1 MVGVERSSAHFEAW
15 PWRHGTLQNICKCLY
30 VLLFKCLS
38 SELIA
43 GSGPNNQSV
52 ESQSILEDTTF
63 KESLWVTA
71 ALMQPGGLH
80 VLSTLHGDRCPVLA
94 EAPAHPHCTG
104 KGGSFLQ
111 LWANGSMSLNTTLWA
126 GKRGHLERV
135 VNFCYSPGD
144 LCWYM
149 SMWFAHSCKKEQ
161 PLSVK
166 WGWAGASAIEQKGW
180 NLNK

>member
-1 MVGVERSSAHFEAW
+1 M
-15 PWRHGTLQNICKCLY
+15 
-30 VLLFKCLS
+30 
-38 SELIA
+38 
-43 GSGPNNQSV
+43 
-52 ESQSILEDTTF
+52 
-63 KESLWVTA
+63 TA
-71 ALMQPGGLH
+71 AMMQPGGLH
-80 VLSTLHGDRCPVLA
+80 VLSTPHGDRCPVLA
-94 EAPAHPHCTG
+94 DAPAHPHCTG

-149 SMWFAHSCKKEQ
+149 SMWFAHSCKKEW

-180 NLNK
+180 CGAEILKNRSCLSTLQSWGWQAACLHMLCVFFSPLVRTL

>member
-1 MVGVERSSAHFEAW
+1 M
-15 PWRHGTLQNICKCLY
+15 
-30 VLLFKCLS
+30 
-38 SELIA
+38 
-43 GSGPNNQSV
+43 
-52 ESQSILEDTTF
+52 TT
-63 KESLWVTA
+63 

-80 VLSTLHGDRCPVLA
+80 VLSTPHGDRCPVLA

-135 VNFCYSPGD
+135 VNFCYSPVD
-144 LCWYM
+144 LYWYM

-180 NLNK
+180 NLKKQVLPEHPEVLGLASSLFAYAVCFFSPLVRTL